1 MTTKVLMQ
9 FKQRIKGLKL
19 IPSKGGCFELTA
31 NGEVLYSK
39 LATGRFPEEQ
49 KLLDLLESKLK

>member
-1 MTTKVLMQ
+1 MQ